1 MGTDVYL
8 TWKGMKDSDRKK
20 QRTGFSIDA
29 GDVGYLRAS
38 IGMATENAVLRA
50 LFPARFWE
58 MAAEDR
64 QKGGVPFDFMSEDN
78 QRLLDTLA
86 VQYLLAIVTGKEVSH
101 PVHEKVEALH
111 GMVLK
116 ALASAGSEG
125 MRIETAGP
133 LDVGSAVTWINS
145 LCEFYG
151 LGYSLQEQGREPMVR
166 IIW

>member
-8 TWKGMKDSDRKK
+8 TWKGMTDGDREK
-20 QRTGFSIDA
+20 QCTGFSIAA
-29 GDVGYLRAS
+29 GNIGYLRAS

-64 QKGGVPFDFMSEDN
+64 ERGGLPFDFVSEEN
-78 QRLLDTLA
+78 QRLLDSLA
-86 VQYLLAIVTGKEVSH
+86 VQYLLAVLTGKKVSH
-101 PVHEKVEALH
+101 PAHEKVEALH

-116 ALASAGSEG
+116 ALASPEMEG
-125 MRIETAGP
+125 MRIKTSGP
-133 LDVGSAVTWINS
+133 LDLASAVTWLSS

-151 LGYSLQEQGREPMVR
+151 LGYSLQEQGKEPRVR